1 MVENTIKMAQRSD
14 EWVSYEEVVASRGK
28 VQRAEPVAAL
38 YEPEKLKVSHVP
50 KDGEDLTP
58 LEDQMCM
65 MATDGYMGEG
75 SPDRVDALVWALSSL
90 MISGSTYDHTMS
102 WELRWRVP
110 GPIPRPCT
118 ARQPARTIAQGCRP
132 QEPSS
137 GEARL
142 VCR

>member
-102 WELRWRVP
+102 WV
-110 GPIPRPCT
+110 
-118 ARQPARTIAQGCRP
+118 
-132 QEPSS
+132 S
-137 GEARL
+137 
-142 VCR
+142 